1 MDPSVNSLPYLFTL
15 LAHIQAAQD
24 HRGGESGQE
33 ALSIHPSGALWVK
46 IVEFLTR
53 FDSRQVRYTGAEWR
67 RLVELVEAIARAI
80 NKVPVP
86 QKFGDPPPLTPLQP
100 ITAVLPIRT
109 AILRLDPPAS
119 TLTSNHLLFI
129 RLCLDAKT
137 FRHALPILDRD
148 IQAFPPAAKPANSAT
163 ISQFSSYINA
173 TSGLTDRLTYHHHL
187 EYHLFVALIYMGLK
201 RWERALEFLT
211 FVIVAPTIGPA
222 STIQVEAYKK
232 WVLVGLLVHGGVSL
246 ISKLSKK
253 WLYLTFNI
261 ANVTSKNNEQCGSEV
276 VSGTC

>member
-1 MDPSVNSLPYLFTL
+1 LDPSINSLPYLFTL

-33 ALSIHPSGALWVK
+33 ALSIHPSGALWGK
-46 IVEFLTR
+46 IVEFLTK
-53 FDSRQVRYTGAEWR
+53 FDSRQVRYAGAEWR
-67 RLVELVEAIARAI
+67 RLLELVEAIARAI
-80 NKVPVP
+80 NKVLMPHRNLES
-86 QKFGDPPPLTPLQP
+86 FYSLTSLQP
-100 ITAVLPIRT
+100 IVAVLPIRA
-109 AILRLDPPAS
+109 AILRLDPSSS

-148 IQAFPPAAKPANSAT
+148 IQAFPSAPKPANSA
-163 ISQFSSYINA
+163 IGSRYSSSYINA
-173 TSGLTDRLTYHHHL
+173 TSGLTDRLTYRHHL
-187 EYHLFVALIYMGLK
+187 EYHLFGALIYMGLK

-246 ISKLSKK
+246 IPELSK
-253 WLYLTFNI
+253 YHY
-261 ANVTSKNNEQCGSEV
+261 V
-276 VSGTC
+276 